1 MTRESSLRRFIRR
14 HQPPV
19 CRLTPWKAAFGG
31 IAAMAVCVLLAQWAG
46 EPLLVAPLAASAVLV
61 FAAHDS
67 PMAQPANVIG
77 GHLLSTVAALAVAEF
92 LPPSWWAMALAV
104 GLSIALMSLARLTHP
119 PAGADA
125 LVVTALHPGWSYL
138 LFPIAIGAVLVVA
151 AAVVLH
157 RVLPPRHAY
166 PLPAEDSGG
175 A

>member
-1 MTRESSLRRFIRR
+1 M
-14 HQPPV
+14 
-19 CRLTPWKAAFGG
+19 
-31 IAAMAVCVLLAQWAG
+31 AAMGICALLAQWVG

-77 GHLLSTVAALAVAEF
+77 GHLLSTTTALAVAEV

-104 GLSIALMSLARLTHP
+104 GLAIALMTLTRLTHP

-138 LFPIAIGAVLVVA
+138 LFPIASGAVLLVA
-151 AAVVLH
+151 AAVLVH
-157 RVLPPRHAY
+157 RMVPTRRPY
-166 PLPAEDSGG
+166 PLPVEESGG

>member
-1 MTRESSLRRFIRR
+1 M
-14 HQPPV
+14 
-19 CRLTPWKAAFGG
+19 
-31 IAAMAVCVLLAQWAG
+31 AAMGICALLAQWVG

-61 FAAHDS
+61 FAAHES

-77 GHLLSTVAALAVAEF
+77 GHLLSTTTALAVAEV

-104 GLSIALMSLARLTHP
+104 GLAIALMTLTRLTHP

-138 LFPIAIGAVLVVA
+138 LFPIASGAVLLVA
-151 AAVVLH
+151 AAVLVH
-157 RVLPPRHAY
+157 RMVPTRRPY
-166 PLPAEDSGG
+166 PLPVEESGG

>member
-1 MTRESSLRRFIRR
+1 MRRFIRR
-14 HQPPV
+14 HQPPA

-31 IAAMAVCVLLAQWAG
+31 IVAMAACALLAQLVG

-61 FAAHDS
+61 FAAHES

-77 GHLLSTVAALAVAEF
+77 GHILSTTAALVVAEV
-92 LPPSWWAMALAV
+92 LPQSWWAMALAV
-104 GLSIALMSLARLTHP
+104 GLAIALMTLTRLTHP

-138 LFPIAIGAVLVVA
+138 LFPIAFGAILLVA
-151 AAVVLH
+151 AAVLIH
-157 RVLPPRHAY
+157 RVVPTRRPY
-166 PLPAEDSGG
+166 PLPIEESGG